1 MQATLRAM
9 LEGRRAGPLSWLLRA
24 ALAPAGLA
32 VGGAAAARAAL
43 FRRNWRW
50 QDRQPVP
57 VVSVGNLT
65 AGGTGKTPF
74 VAMLARLLKS
84 MGRSPAVLMRG
95 YAGATPEKSDEAL
108 LYQTLVPGLMV
119 FPGANRVLGA
129 ARARAAG
136 ADVLLLDDGFQH
148 LRLARDLDVVLIDA
162 TCPFGGGLPLPAG
175 MLREFP
181 GALARADL
189 LILTRADQVSPGR
202 VEMLKE
208 TIRAAYADRPMLTAS
223 HRPSRLANLL
233 GDPAPLDALAGRPV
247 LAVSG
252 IGRPDAFAATL
263 RDLGADVR
271 AALTFPDHYAY
282 RAEETARRLAAFPP
296 DLLPV
301 TTEKDAM
308 KLRECLSDEAKAR
321 MFAVG
326 VEMRVS
332 GLPELRQRLEMVCE
346 GH

>member
-1 MQATLRAM
+1 
-9 LEGRRAGPLSWLLRA
+9 
-24 ALAPAGLA
+24 
-32 VGGAAAARAAL
+32 
-43 FRRNWRW
+43 
-50 QDRQPVP
+50 
-57 VVSVGNLT
+57 
-65 AGGTGKTPF
+65 
-74 VAMLARLLKS
+74 
-84 MGRSPAVLMRG
+84 
-95 YAGATPEKSDEAL
+95 
-108 LYQTLVPGLMV
+108 
-119 FPGANRVLGA
+119 
-129 ARARAAG
+129 
-136 ADVLLLDDGFQH
+136 
-148 LRLARDLDVVLIDA
+148 
-162 TCPFGGGLPLPAG
+162 
-175 MLREFP
+175 
-181 GALARADL
+181 
-189 LILTRADQVSPGR
+189 
-202 VEMLKE
+202 
-208 TIRAAYADRPMLTAS
+208 
-223 HRPSRLANLL
+223 
-233 GDPAPLDALAGRPV
+233 LAGRPV